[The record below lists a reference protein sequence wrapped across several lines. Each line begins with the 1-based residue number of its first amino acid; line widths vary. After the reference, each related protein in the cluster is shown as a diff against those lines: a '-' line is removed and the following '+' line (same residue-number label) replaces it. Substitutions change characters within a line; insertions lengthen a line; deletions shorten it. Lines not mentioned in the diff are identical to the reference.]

1 MPASA
6 KIPLSD
12 HLKKVPAA
20 VRPTVAAAIKA
31 VKEVAPTAEEIPYR
45 SQPPRSNRAMWKLV
59 RYAVDGVYV
68 VGIGTFPSHS
78 TMFFYRGRELDDGSG
93 LLQGG
98 GKDTRFITL
107 RAPADVHRPAV
118 KRLVRKAFKLGRAAG
133 LAGQPPAIAP
143 TIK

>member
-68 VGIGTFPSHS
+68 VGKNKRYHVTGVRVHPRPVKAKS
-78 TMFFYRGRELDDGSG
+78 T
-93 LLQGG
+93 
-98 GKDTRFITL
+98 
-107 RAPADVHRPAV
+107 AV
-118 KRLVRKAFKLGRAAG
+118 KIK
-133 LAGQPPAIAP
+133 PTTAP
-143 TIK
+143 

>member
-68 VGIGTFPSHS
+68 VGIGTFPNHS

-98 GKDTRFITL
+98 GKDARFVTL
-107 RAPADVHRPAV
+107 RTPADAQRPAV
-118 KRLVRKAFKLGRAAG
+118 KRLVRKAFKLSRGANDG
-133 LAGQPPAIAP
+133 P
-143 TIK
+143 TG